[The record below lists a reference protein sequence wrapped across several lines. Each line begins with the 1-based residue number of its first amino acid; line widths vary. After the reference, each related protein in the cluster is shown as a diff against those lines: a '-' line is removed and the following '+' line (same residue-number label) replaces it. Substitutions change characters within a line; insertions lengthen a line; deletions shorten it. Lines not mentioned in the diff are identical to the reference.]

1 MEEEFHQLMLE
12 RLQQLEEA
20 LDRAE
25 SGVGTQEDWAIIRYE
40 CGIPQRKEAKHER
53 HYGK

>member
-1 MEEEFHQLMLE
+1 MEDEFHQLMLE

-40 CGIPQRKEAKHER
+40 CGIQKRKEANHER